1 MSERVLLIEDD
12 HALRLATE
20 QALDLAGISVEAF
33 ARAEPALAAVEG
45 DFAGV
50 VVSDIRMPG
59 MDGFELLARLRMLD
73 PDLPVILVTGHGDV
87 PMAVSALRD
96 GAFDF
101 VTKPFATEQLVATVR
116 RALERRALVL
126 ENRRLRDAVQESEGP
141 LIGNAP
147 AMLNLRRSVR
157 ELADLPVDV
166 LIEGESGTGKDL
178 VARLLH
184 RSGRR
189 GTRPF
194 VAVDC
199 AALGADVA
207 EVELFGDARRGGR
220 IAASNNGTL
229 LLDAVNTLPDAIQA
243 RLLRVVEDREVQP
256 SGANWSDPVNLR
268 LVVTSETPLEQEVAE
283 GRFRAD
289 LFHRLAQARLYL
301 PPLRERGDDVALLFT
316 HFVDEAR
323 QSLGRADYLVPSEVR
338 HRLLTHGWP
347 GNVRELRN
355 YAFASVLASG
365 SDAAE
370 NSGLREQ
377 VARFEA
383 SIITDTLT
391 ATGGHVANALAILG
405 IPRKTLYEK
414 MARHGIDPAAFR
426 APV

>member
-20 QALDLAGISVEAF
+20 QALDLAGFAVDAF
-33 ARAEPALAAVEG
+33 ARAEPALGAIGG
-45 DFAGV
+45 DFSGI

-59 MDGFELLARLRMLD
+59 MDGFQLLARLRMLD

-101 VTKPFATEQLVATVR
+101 VTKPFATEQLVAAIR
-116 RALERRALVL
+116 RGLDRRALVM
-126 ENRRLRDAVQESEGP
+126 ENRRLRDAAQGSDDP
-141 LIGNAP
+141 LIGNTP
-147 AMLNLRRSVR
+147 AMLHLRRSVR
-157 ELADLPVDV
+157 ELADLSVDV
-166 LIEGESGTGKDL
+166 LIEGETGTGKDL

-184 RSGRR
+184 RLGRR

-194 VAVDC
+194 VVVDC
-199 AALGADVA
+199 AALDGEAG
-207 EVELFGDARRGGR
+207 ELELFGDARRSGQ
-220 IAASNNGTL
+220 IVASNNGTL
-229 LLDAVNTLPDAIQA
+229 LLDAVDCLPAAIQA
-243 RLLRVVEDREVQP
+243 RLLRVVEEREVQP
-256 SGANWSDPVNLR
+256 RGANWSDPVNLR
-268 LVVTSETPLEQEVAE
+268 LVATSAPGLEQAVAD

-289 LFHRLAQARLYL
+289 LFHRLAQARLVV
-301 PPLRERGDDVALLFT
+301 PPLRARDTDATLLFT
-316 HFVDEAR
+316 HFIEEAK
-323 QSLGRADYLVPSEVR
+323 QSLGREDYLITPEAR
-338 HRLLTHGWP
+338 HRLLTHDWP

-365 SDAAE
+365 SDAADAG
-370 NSGLREQ
+370 GLRDR

-383 SIITDTLT
+383 SVIVDTLT

-414 MARHGIDPAAFR
+414 MARHGIDPAAYR
-426 APV
+426 SL